1 MYMYIYIYIIHYY
14 ISLAPMQPSVESL
27 PAGFSGHDTGASR
40 GV

>member
-1 MYMYIYIYIIHYY
+1 MYMYIYILYII
-14 ISLAPMQPSVESL
+14 ISHLPPCNPSVESL